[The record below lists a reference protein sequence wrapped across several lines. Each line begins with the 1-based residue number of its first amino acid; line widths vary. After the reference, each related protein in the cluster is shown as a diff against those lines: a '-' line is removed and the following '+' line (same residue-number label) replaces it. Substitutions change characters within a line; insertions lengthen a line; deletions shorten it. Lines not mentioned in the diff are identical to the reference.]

1 MRFIALRKRYTRTY
15 KQTMIMSTLG
25 DSRVEGEGA
34 RVRKKAKARAR
45 AWEARYRIRVI
56 EVMGRR
62 VLFPLGVVARR
73 C

>member
-1 MRFIALRKRYTRTY
+1 
-15 KQTMIMSTLG
+15 MIMSTLG